1 MSNESTENAGIVRD
15 AVNTDGAASTSKRA
29 PHITR
34 INVVVVT
41 ISILLIAIAAFLTTR
56 LIAVTGQSDDVY
68 ARYKACADADTQL
81 VEASDYLTTQ
91 VRLFVTTG
99 DRVFMDNYFEELLN
113 TQRRDKAVAVL
124 ESEAVGEKAKADLA
138 VALGE
143 SNELALAEEYA
154 MRLVA
159 EAEGITDLPE
169 PIERTPLSQE
179 DKGLSPVQKRELATS
194 LVIGDSYDMTKASIS
209 QDVERSSTALVKALD
224 QEQLDIERQTGLL
237 LTALIAVGLL
247 LLVTVVIGGVAT
259 YQLVTRPM
267 KIHAENIAQARHLDP
282 LGCFEIRRVVD
293 AYNAL
298 YDRVQERTER
308 IKHEAEIDALTDLF
322 NRGSFDRIMSSRKG
336 DFALVLTDIDHFKD
350 INDQYGHEV
359 GDEVIRVVAGVVE
372 SHFRSSDFVC
382 RLGGD
387 EFAIILPNTTV
398 ANRGSIEA
406 KLAEIARALDGVEGD
421 LPKVTLSFGVAF
433 SNDGAEDIY
442 NDADKALYES
452 KRGGRNRTTF
462 FEG

>member
-1 MSNESTENAGIVRD
+1 M
-15 AVNTDGAASTSKRA
+15 
-29 PHITR
+29 
-34 INVVVVT
+34 
-41 ISILLIAIAAFLTTR
+41 
-56 LIAVTGQSDDVY
+56 
-68 ARYKACADADTQL
+68 
-81 VEASDYLTTQ
+81 
-91 VRLFVTTG
+91 
-99 DRVFMDNYFEELLN
+99 
-113 TQRRDKAVAVL
+113 
-124 ESEAVGEKAKADLA
+124 
-138 VALGE
+138 
-143 SNELALAEEYA
+143 
-154 MRLVA
+154 
-159 EAEGITDLPE
+159 
-169 PIERTPLSQE
+169 
-179 DKGLSPVQKRELATS
+179 
-194 LVIGDSYDMTKASIS
+194 
-209 QDVERSSTALVKALD
+209 
-224 QEQLDIERQTGLL
+224 L

-247 LLVTVVIGGVAT
+247 LLVTVVLGGVAT

-267 KIHAENIAQARHLDP
+267 KIHAENIAQARHLDH

-308 IKHEAEIDALTDLF
+308 IKHEAEIDALTELF

-336 DFALVLTDIDHFKD
+336 DFALVLADIDHFKD
-350 INDQYGHEV
+350 INDRYGHEV

-406 KLAEIARALDGVEGD
+406 KLAEIAHALDAVEGD
-421 LPKVTLSFGVAF
+421 LPKATLSFGVAF
-433 SNDGAEDIY
+433 SNDGTEDIY

-452 KRGGRNRTTF
+452 KRGGRNRVTF